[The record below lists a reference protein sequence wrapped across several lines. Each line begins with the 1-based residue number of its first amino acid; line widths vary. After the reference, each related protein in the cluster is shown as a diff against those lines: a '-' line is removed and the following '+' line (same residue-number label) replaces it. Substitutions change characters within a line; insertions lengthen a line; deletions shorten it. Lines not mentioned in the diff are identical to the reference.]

1 VDGMPDFLKLGHL
14 ILRYEDF
21 ELFEG
26 LILHV
31 RKGYITR
38 N

>member
-1 VDGMPDFLKLGHL
+1 MPDFLKLGHL

-21 ELFEG
+21 ELFKR
-26 LILHV
+26 LILHT
-31 RKGYITR
+31 RKRNITR